1 MAAKRNAN
9 HPEEGETIQRPEA
22 QRFRDSVLP
31 NAEVERQAKVFN
43 ALGNETR
50 LKILRSLL
58 DHGEM
63 CVSDIV
69 KNVGGAAST
78 VAHHLHT
85 LEDAE
90 LILSRRRGRSTYYT
104 VRKEELAKYHT
115 FEAPQASRVG
125 DKADAK
131 EIADAPLGDGH

>member
-1 MAAKRNAN
+1 MDTDAKQDTHR
-9 HPEEGETIQRPEA
+9 PEEGKAARRAEE
-22 QRFRDSVLP
+22 QRFSDPGLSSLS

-50 LKILRSLL
+50 LTILRLLL
-58 DHGEM
+58 DCDEM

-69 KNVGGAAST
+69 ESVGGAAST

-104 VRKEELAKYHT
+104 VQKEELAKYHT
-115 FEAPQASRVG
+115 F
-125 DKADAK
+125 K
-131 EIADAPLGDGH
+131 

>member
-1 MAAKRNAN
+1 MERIYRTSSVVFIPGGLLMNTDTKRDT
-9 HPEEGETIQRPEA
+9 HRSEEGEAARRAEE
-22 QRFRDSVLP
+22 QRFSDSVLSS
-31 NAEVERQAKVFN
+31 AEIERQAKVFN

-58 DHGEM
+58 DCAEM

-69 KNVGGAAST
+69 ESVGGAAST

-90 LILSRRRGRSTYYT
+90 LVLSRRHGRSTYYT

-115 FEAPQASRVG
+115 FE
-125 DKADAK
+125 
-131 EIADAPLGDGH
+131 